1 MTVAIK
7 VASPHAPATRRPWY
21 AQLWVHV
28 MAGMAAGVVLGHFAP
43 QAGDRLQPLGDAF
56 IKAIRMVIAPIV
68 FSTVVVGIANM
79 GDMAR
84 VGRVALKALIYFEI
98 MTTVAL
104 VLGLVVVNVWR
115 PGAGMHI
122 SAGGLDTSA
131 VAPYVALAPEQ
142 GVVPF
147 LTNIIPA
154 TIFGAFAEGN
164 ILQVLFVAVLK

>member
-1 MTVAIK
+1 MV
-7 VASPHAPATRRPWY
+7 
-21 AQLWVHV
+21 
-28 MAGMAAGVVLGHFAP
+28 AGVVLGHFAP

-122 SAGGLDTSA
+122 TAGGLDTSA
-131 VAPYVALAPEQ
+131 VAPYVALAPSRAS
-142 GVVPF
+142 F
-147 LTNIIPA
+147 RS
-154 TIFGAFAEGN
+154 
-164 ILQVLFVAVLK
+164 